1 MINTIVSLW
10 RTAKNAAALKKF
22 LEKDKV
28 YKFMAGSIEYDQVR
42 VQILLKEEM
51 TSLNEEMSL
60 ISAEKNRREV
70 TLEVNS
76 FTILQQWH
84 PSVLF

>member
-1 MINTIVSLW
+1 
-10 RTAKNAAALKKF
+10 
-22 LEKDKV
+22 
-28 YKFMAGSIEYDQVR
+28 MAGSIEYDQVR